1 MQQAHTVYPIKT
13 DIILLQVGSLACSTA
28 QSLGKSSAV
37 HFGRFHTCAWHHG
50 SWVPNQHHYR
60 PSHSSRQLP
69 FVRLN
74 CCINT
79 IALSLCCLSGAHLG
93 LTAVC
98 SLLCR
103 AAPKRS
109 SLLRLHGR
117 RRQASVR
124 SHLTDFVY
132 QALASARRDLFG
144 RCLGTT
150 TKTTIPPLLLQLAHR
165 EVDHL
170 WLMCGTN
177 MDVMQKIRR

>member
-1 MQQAHTVYPIKT
+1 MEAWRSTGCLFRDANFANSVVQQAHTVYPIKT
-13 DIILLQVGSLACSTA
+13 DIILLQGGSLASSTA
-28 QSLGKSSAV
+28 QSLGEIVCRSRWSLPHVCLA
-37 HFGRFHTCAWHHG
+37 
-50 SWVPNQHHYR
+50 
-60 PSHSSRQLP
+60 SRQLGSKSTPLQALAFLAPTP
-69 FVRLN
+69 FRSIELLYKHN
-74 CCINT
+74 C
-79 IALSLCCLSGAHLG
+79 SLCCLSGAHLG

-150 TKTTIPPLLLQLAHR
+150 TKTTIPPY
-165 EVDHL
+165 
-170 WLMCGTN
+170 CYS
-177 MDVMQKIRR
+177 